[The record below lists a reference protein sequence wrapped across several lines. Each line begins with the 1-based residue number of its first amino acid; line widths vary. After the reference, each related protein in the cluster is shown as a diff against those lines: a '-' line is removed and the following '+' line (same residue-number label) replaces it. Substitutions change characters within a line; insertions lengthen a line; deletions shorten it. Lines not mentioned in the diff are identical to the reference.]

1 MWRKKT
7 AAERKADTIDRMA
20 TLEGLLKAVEN
31 LHDHYMMCEGSW
43 GHIGIREYETMVEEF
58 HRAKCAQGRVKE
70 SYVGDH
76 RSEGE
81 GGAVEDWSNTSSH
94 RHYEEG

>member
-7 AAERKADTIDRMA
+7 ASERKADTIDRMA
-20 TLEGLLKAVEN
+20 TLEDLFKAVDN
-31 LHDHYMMCEGSW
+31 LHDHFMMCEGSW
-43 GHIGIREYETMVEEF
+43 GSVGVQEYERMVGAF
-58 HRAKCAQGRVKE
+58 HYAKCAQSRVKE

-81 GGAVEDWSNTSSH
+81 GGAVEDWSDTSSY
-94 RHYEEG
+94 RHYEEN

>member
-7 AAERKADTIDRMA
+7 AAERKMDTIARMA

-31 LHDHYMMCEGSW
+31 LYDHCMMCEGSW
-43 GHIGIREYETMVEEF
+43 GSVGVREYERMVEAF
-58 HRAKCAQGRVKE
+58 QCARCAQGRVKE

-76 RSEGE
+76 REGE
-81 GGAVEDWSNTSSH
+81 GGAVEDWSDTSSH

>member
-1 MWRKKT
+1 M
-7 AAERKADTIDRMA
+7 DTVARMD
-20 TLEGLLKAVEN
+20 TLEGLLKAVDN
-31 LHDHYMMCEGSW
+31 LYDHCMMCEGSW
-43 GHIGIREYETMVEEF
+43 GSIGVREYERMVEAF
-58 HRAKCAQGRVKE
+58 QYARCAQDRVKE

-76 RSEGE
+76 RDE

>member
-1 MWRKKT
+1 
-7 AAERKADTIDRMA
+7 
-20 TLEGLLKAVEN
+20 
-31 LHDHYMMCEGSW
+31 
-43 GHIGIREYETMVEEF
+43 MVEQY

-81 GGAVEDWSNTSSH
+81 GGAVEDWSDTSSY
-94 RHYEEG
+94 RHYEEN

>member
-7 AAERKADTIDRMA
+7 AAERKMDTVARMD
-20 TLEGLLKAVEN
+20 TLEGLLKAVDN

-43 GHIGIREYETMVEEF
+43 GSVGVQEYERMVEAF
-58 HRAKCAQGRVKE
+58 HYARCAQGRVKE

-76 RSEGE
+76 RDEGE

>member
-1 MWRKKT
+1 MPVRTGVAPVLYST
-7 AAERKADTIDRMA
+7 AL
-20 TLEGLLKAVEN
+20 TLRPVIAHIGLLHPPLGA
-31 LHDHYMMCEGSW
+31 L
-43 GHIGIREYETMVEEF
+43 RTMELIQHPF
-58 HRAKCAQGRVKE
+58 HREKCAQGRVKE

-81 GGAVEDWSNTSSH
+81 GGAVEDWSDASSH

>member
-7 AAERKADTIDRMA
+7 AAERKMDTVARMA
-20 TLEGLLKAVEN
+20 TLEGLLAAVDN
-31 LHDHYMMCEGSW
+31 LNDHLMMCEGTW
-43 GHIGIREYETMVEEF
+43 GHIGIQEYERMTEMY

-70 SYVGDH
+70 SYVGNH
-76 RSEGE
+76 EPE
-81 GGAVEDWSNTSSH
+81 GGAVEDWSNTSSY

>member
-7 AAERKADTIDRMA
+7 VAERKMDTVARMA
-20 TLEGLLKAVEN
+20 TLEGLLKGVEN
-31 LHDHYMMCEGSW
+31 LYEHLMMCEGSW
-43 GHIGIREYETMVEEF
+43 GVIGIQEYERMLDQF

-76 RSEGE
+76 RDVGE
-81 GGAVEDWSNTSSH
+81 GGAVEDWSDTSSH

>member
-20 TLEGLLKAVEN
+20 TLEGLLKGVEN
-31 LHDHYMMCEGSW
+31 LYEHLMMCEGSW
-43 GHIGIREYETMVEEF
+43 GVIGIQEYERMLEEF

-70 SYVGDH
+70 SYVGAH
-76 RSEGE
+76 REVGE
-81 GGAVEDWSNTSSH
+81 GGAVGDWSDTSSD

>member
-7 AAERKADTIDRMA
+7 ASERKADTIDRMA
-20 TLEGLLKAVEN
+20 TLEGLFKAVDN
-31 LHDHYMMCEGSW
+31 LHDHFKMCEGSW
-43 GHIGIREYETMVEEF
+43 GSVGVQEYERMVEAF
-58 HRAKCAQGRVKE
+58 HYAKCAQSRVKE

-81 GGAVEDWSNTSSH
+81 GGAVEDWSDTSSY
-94 RHYEEG
+94 RHYEEN

>member
-7 AAERKADTIDRMA
+7 ASERKADTIDRMA
-20 TLEGLLKAVEN
+20 TLEGLFKAVDN
-31 LHDHYMMCEGSW
+31 LHDHFMMCEGSW
-43 GHIGIREYETMVEEF
+43 GSDGVQEYERMVGAV
-58 HRAKCAQGRVKE
+58 HYAKCAQSRVKE

-81 GGAVEDWSNTSSH
+81 GGAVEDWSDTSSY
-94 RHYEEG
+94 RHYEEN

>member
-7 AAERKADTIDRMA
+7 VAERKMDTVARMD

-31 LHDHYMMCEGSW
+31 LYEHLMMCEGSW
-43 GHIGIREYETMVEEF
+43 GVIGVQEYERMLDQF

-81 GGAVEDWSNTSSH
+81 GGAVEDWSDTSSY
-94 RHYEEG
+94 RHYEEN